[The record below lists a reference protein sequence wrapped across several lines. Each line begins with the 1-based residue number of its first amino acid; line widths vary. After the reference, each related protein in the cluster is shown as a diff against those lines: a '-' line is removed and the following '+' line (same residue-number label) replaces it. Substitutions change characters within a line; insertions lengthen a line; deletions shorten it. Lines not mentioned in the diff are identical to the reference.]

1 MFFTS
6 ITEINSLII
15 EGMSNIYLLKI
26 YYWEKLTFSKLRFSK
41 FEKFASSSVS
51 GEFQLTQIP
60 LNFQTSSYNLKI
72 RSIRAEVCG
81 FSVILILKGIMAS

>member
-1 MFFTS
+1 MFFSS

-15 EGMSNIYLLKI
+15 EGMSNIYLKFTT
-26 YYWEKLTFSKLRFSK
+26 EKNSRSQN

-51 GEFQLTQIP
+51 GELQLTQIP
-60 LNFQTSSYNLKI
+60 LNFQTSSYKLKI